1 MADARRPSPSG
12 RMSAPWPR
20 PLVAALDL
28 LNRRGAAVAVRLTR
42 YTGKS
47 PHAVHPKHLSDAPW
61 HHWYVEHLKPGD
73 LVLDLGCANGAHAV
87 VAARCV
93 RRVVGV
99 DYDRAALGVAADT
112 ARRAGCGN
120 LRLLTV
126 DLTGRLPFR
135 DSRFDAVLFLDV
147 IEHLE
152 PRRQVLQEVARVL
165 KPAGRLLISGPNRE
179 TSWRRRLR
187 AAGLFA
193 FSDPDHKVEYSREE
207 FLAELR
213 AGGFVPEGAV
223 LPVVYDT
230 AWAGVIDVVGGLSLP
245 AYRRLSAWKR
255 QAALR
260 RPEESIG
267 FRVVARRTA
276 G

>member
-1 MADARRPSPSG
+1 
-12 RMSAPWPR
+12 MSARWPR

-47 PHAVHPKHLSDAPW
+47 AHAVHPKHLSDAPW
-61 HHWYVEHLKPGD
+61 HHWYVEHLKPND
-73 LVLDLGCANGAHAV
+73 LVLDLGCGNGAHAL

-99 DYDRAALGVAADT
+99 DYDRVALGVAADSS
-112 ARRAGCGN
+112 RRASRGN
-120 LRLLTV
+120 LRLFAV

-135 DSRFDAVLFLDV
+135 DSSFDAVLFLDV

-152 PRRQVLQEVARVL
+152 PRRRVLGEIARVL
-165 KPAGRLLISGPNRE
+165 RPDGRLLVSAPNRE

-187 AAGLFA
+187 EAGLFA
-193 FSDPDHKVEYSREE
+193 FSDPDHKIEYSEAE

-213 AGGFVPEGAV
+213 AGGFAPDGAV
-223 LPVVYDT
+223 MPVVYDT

-260 RPEESIG
+260 RPTESIG
-267 FRVVARRTA
+267 FRVVARRCS
-276 G
+276 

>member
-1 MADARRPSPSG
+1 
-12 RMSAPWPR
+12 MSTRWPR

-28 LNRRGAAVAVRLTR
+28 LNRRGAGIAVRLTR

-47 PHAVHPKHLSDAPW
+47 AHPVHPKHLSDAPW
-61 HHWYVEHLKPGD
+61 HHWYVEHLQPAD
-73 LVLDLGCANGAHAV
+73 LVLDLGCSNGAHAL

-99 DYDRAALGVAADT
+99 DYDRAALSVATDS
-112 ARRAGCGN
+112 ARRAARGN
-120 LRLLTV
+120 LRLFAV
-126 DLTGRLPFR
+126 DLTRSLPFR
-135 DSRFDAVLFLDV
+135 DSSFDAVLFLDV

-152 PRRQVLQEVARVL
+152 PRRHVLREIARVL
-165 KPAGRLLISGPNRE
+165 RPAGRLLISAPNRE

-187 AAGLFA
+187 EAGLFA
-193 FSDPDHKVEYSREE
+193 FSDPDHKIEYNEAE
-207 FLAELR
+207 FLDELR
-213 AGGFVPEGAV
+213 AGGFDLDGPVM
-223 LPVVYDT
+223 PVVYDT

-260 RPEESIG
+260 QPAESIG
-267 FRVVARRTA
+267 FRAVARRSA
-276 G
+276 

>member
-1 MADARRPSPSG
+1 MARGRGRPPAS
-12 RMSAPWPR
+12 RMSARWPR

-28 LNRRGAAVAVRLTR
+28 LNRRGAGMAVRLTR

-47 PHAVHPKHLSDAPW
+47 AHAVHPKHLSDAPW

-73 LVLDLGCANGAHAV
+73 LVLDLGCSNGAHALA
-87 VAARCV
+87 AARCV
-93 RRVVGV
+93 RQVVGV
-99 DYDRAALGVAADT
+99 DYDRVALSVAADS
-112 ARRAGCGN
+112 ARRAARGN
-120 LRLLTV
+120 LCLFAV

-135 DSRFDAVLFLDV
+135 DSSFDAVLFLDV

-152 PRRQVLQEVARVL
+152 PRRHVLDEIARVL
-165 KPAGRLLISGPNRE
+165 RPDGRLLVSAPNRE

-187 AAGLFA
+187 EAGLFA
-193 FSDPDHKVEYSREE
+193 YSDPDHKIEYTETE

-213 AGGFVPEGAV
+213 AGGFAPDGPVM
-223 LPVVYDT
+223 PVVYDT

-255 QAALR
+255 QVALQQ
-260 RPEESIG
+260 PAESIG
-267 FRVVARRTA
+267 FRVVARRSA
-276 G
+276 